1 LLKLTEEQRNHVKI
15 TFSSDRFEV
24 KMGEHN
30 IILREY
36 YSVQDMLREFEENKI
51 ESADFDSKSHEIYNK
66 LMEQAYNLSQ
76 ALS

>member
-15 TFSSDRFEV
+15 TFKSDRFEV
-24 KMGEHN
+24 RMGEQN
-30 IILREY
+30 ILLREY
-36 YSVQDMLREFEENKI
+36 SSVQDMLREFEENRI